1 MKRMTLVQILL
12 PLYDGE
18 RKPLPGD
25 VFERVRH
32 ELTERFGGLTAYTR
46 SPAEGR
52 WKQDER
58 HVEAD
63 DIVVFEVMV
72 RHLAQ
77 AWWRAYRDELQ
88 RRFGQDV
95 IIIRAQETR
104 ML

>member
-1 MKRMTLVQILL
+1 MTLVQILL

-18 RKPLPGD
+18 RKPLPRD
-25 VFERVRH
+25 AFARVRE

-52 WKQDER
+52 WKQDEQ

-72 RHLAQ
+72 RHLGQ
-77 AWWRAYRDELQ
+77 AWWRAYREELQ
-88 RRFGQDV
+88 RRFAQNV
-95 IIIRAQETR
+95 IIIRAQEIQV
-104 ML
+104 L